1 MTNTNNTKIEL
12 SDECY
17 ADLIDNLPT
26 TNVVAATTATTTTI
40 SRKKE
45 LRSLTNEQLAI
56 YNSLDSKSKKIKY
69 LASLNW
75 STGDIARYM
84 GIIYQF
90 ARNVLINAAK
100 KKS

>member
-1 MTNTNNTKIEL
+1 MANTNNTKIQL

-26 TNVVAATTATTTTI
+26 TNVVAATTASTS

-45 LRSLTNEQLAI
+45 LRTLTNEQLAI

-90 ARNVLINAAK
+90 ARNVLINASK